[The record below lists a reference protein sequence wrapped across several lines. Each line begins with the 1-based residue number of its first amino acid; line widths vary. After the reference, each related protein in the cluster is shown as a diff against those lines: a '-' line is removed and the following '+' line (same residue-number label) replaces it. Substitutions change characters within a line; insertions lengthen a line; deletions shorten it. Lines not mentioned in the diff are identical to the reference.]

1 MSYVYIHSE
10 RAGQKISEGNYFE
23 HNLYTVGFYTPDGKW
38 EPESDYNTR
47 DEAARR
53 VHYLNGGKGDWPMA

>member
-1 MSYVYIHSE
+1 MSYVYIQSE

-23 HNLYTVGFYTPDGKW
+23 HNLYTVGFYRPDGKW

-47 DEAARR
+47 EAAAMRCR
-53 VHYLNGGKGDWPMA
+53 FLNGGPIDN